1 MNHPLAPLLQAFY
14 TQPLTPDDRARIHHT
29 LLGSLTDPAYHKS
42 AIEYITH
49 ITTNPD
55 PGPIDPYLLHHAL
68 HTIETLARTSFASI
82 PASDLHALQNLLL
95 DFLTTANLRHLSQNT
110 PQSDRVPPHAL
121 NKAAAALV
129 ALSKRQWLANPSATD
144 AFFPQVLFRLVD
156 APAHTPRSLASM
168 LSGHALLTTLLDDA
182 LSPRRDLRAEDSDRL
197 KSIIAAHSPRL
208 LTALEVAQRAAG
220 PNVPQHVA
228 PAAARAVASLCRLS
242 PTVASDACAIL
253 ARSVHGRFD
262 PISAHILSAANDILC
277 LKANIALG
285 PITQSVIQALE
296 TLAAGARTRKEEAQ
310 VTPTLLSLVDILIER
325 HLQTIDI
332 VREIPIS
339 MGSKIMRK
347 KQDSPKENRNP
358 MLEQI
363 LNALMGVAV
372 RWAAHR
378 PSWFPRVLESWNN
391 VFDLS
396 FDCSFLK
403 DELLVERV
411 FPSVL
416 ALCIQQAFFGTNR
429 AVLGKLRQPSPDFFA
444 HTYENGETVKMQDLT
459 QWDQNAELMTDLVL
473 SPFGSSGD
481 SLFLDNSEGNL
492 RRRYLDG
499 EDDDDE
505 DFDVGDSN
513 GNSGHNGTNED
524 GSGDNNPSDD
534 DSAAWGSVSVTR
546 YTACCIGVI
555 STIAL
560 YNRTEAHKV
569 AEVTYKV
576 LSEASDLSP
585 GALLDVYNA
594 LTLAKNIARWIPSS
608 DSLLLMQPICA
619 LTASGAWKVGR
630 IGVIALRALAI
641 HSLTLTETKGAHRQ
655 SAMNSAS
662 ELVKVARQAL
672 AAAPPGRITT
682 AAAYM
687 IVCVYDN
694 GRDFLFIDAPP
705 FGIDE
710 IIPISIGASSYE
722 QERIGYA
729 IIATS
734 TLVNWII
741 VPPKDDHG
749 LRIRW
754 SAEEWTKRQNKL
766 AEISTALFSPL
777 VQMTESSA
785 NLLAPDGMALRV
797 LTREAAL
804 LKTVL
809 LCLHGIYG
817 RGVDA
822 IWNACVREAVRR
834 FITIL
839 NSLAQQ
845 VSMVDTTVVEKIKQ
859 DLTATVSGILAA
871 IVRASF
877 TCNRCA
883 SVENY
888 SPGRETV
895 QAVLGLANHPSLTG
909 IAQQVMRLMRDRLA
923 AGEAEMLE
931 TGIDMATR
939 CLQTLNSSSE
949 NSGPDKNWKRILED
963 DVCEMS
969 VSLLTEALK
978 RHWLA
983 MWPSDT
989 VPSDTQKS
997 VQSSDAG
1004 KAVYFKALGGIVE
1017 ALKSRQLAVCRAA
1030 LLALEQLN
1038 ASRRLYSR
1046 VEAFRQ
1052 AGAGVSIVTECLLI
1066 LGGGGDSGRESLS
1079 DDAVEVLW
1087 GVVSADHD
1095 TFSRS
1100 LPDIIRQVS
1109 SGAIDEAGLQQVVK
1123 LFEGADDRSRF
1134 SRVALAAAN
1143 DMVFYSSLR
1152 PAL

>member
-14 TQPLTPDDRARIHHT
+14 TQPLTPEDRARIHHT
-29 LLGSLTDPAYHKS
+29 LLGSLTDPAYQKS
-42 AIEYITH
+42 AVEYITH
-49 ITTNPD
+49 ITTVPD
-55 PGPIDPYLLHHAL
+55 SGPIDPYLLHHAL
-68 HTIETLARTSFASI
+68 HTIETLARTSFSSI
-82 PASDLHALQNLLL
+82 PTSDLHALQNLLL

-197 KSIIAAHSPRL
+197 QSIIAAHAPRL
-208 LTALEVAQRAAG
+208 LSALEVAQRAAG

-277 LKANIALG
+277 LKANVGLCPIAE
-285 PITQSVIQALE
+285 SVIHALE
-296 TLAAGARTRKEEAQ
+296 TLAAGTRSRKEEAQ
-310 VTPTLLSLVDILIER
+310 VSPALLSLVDILIQR
-325 HLQTIDI
+325 ILQTGDTAPE
-332 VREIPIS
+332 VA
-339 MGSKIMRK
+339 RK
-347 KQDSPKENRNP
+347 QQDSPEENQKP
-358 MLEQI
+358 LLEQV

-396 FDCSFLK
+396 FDCGYLK
-403 DELLVERV
+403 NELLVERV

-416 ALCIQQAFFGTNR
+416 GLCIQQAFFGTNR
-429 AVLGKLRQPSPDFFA
+429 AVLGKLRQPSPAFFA
-444 HTYENGETVKMQDLT
+444 HTFENVETVQMQDLT
-459 QWDQNAELMTDLVL
+459 QWDKHAQLMSDLIQY
-473 SPFGSSGD
+473 PFSFNGD

-513 GNSGHNGTNED
+513 GNIGHNGTNED
-524 GSGDNNPSDD
+524 GSGDSNLSDD
-534 DSAAWGSVSVTR
+534 DSTALGSASVTR

-555 STIAL
+555 STIAI
-560 YNRTEAHKV
+560 YNKAEAHKA
-569 AEVTYKV
+569 AEIAYKV
-576 LSEASDLSP
+576 LSEASDTSP

-608 DSLLLMQPICA
+608 DSLSLMQPICA

-672 AAAPPGRITT
+672 AAAPPGHITT

-694 GRDFLFIDAPP
+694 SRDFLFIDAPP

-722 QERIGYA
+722 LERSGYA

-734 TLVNWII
+734 ILVNWII

-749 LRIRW
+749 LPIRW
-754 SAEEWTKRQNKL
+754 PADEWTKRQDKL

-777 VQMTESSA
+777 AEMAKSST
-785 NLLAPDGMALRV
+785 NLLAPNGMALRV
-797 LTREAAL
+797 ITREAAL
-804 LKTVL
+804 LKTVI
-809 LCLHGIYG
+809 LCLNSIYG
-817 RGVDA
+817 RAVDA
-822 IWNACVREAVRR
+822 IWNACVREGVRCL
-834 FITIL
+834 ITIL

-845 VSMVDTTVVEKIKQ
+845 VSMVDTMVVENVKQ
-859 DLTATVSGILAA
+859 ELTATVAGILAA
-871 IVRASF
+871 IVKAAF
-877 TCNRCA
+877 TFNRCA
-883 SVENY
+883 SVEKY
-888 SPGRETV
+888 SPGREAV

-939 CLQTLNSSSE
+939 CLQTLNSSSD
-949 NSGPDKNWKRILED
+949 NGPDKNWKRILED

-969 VSLLTEALK
+969 VSLLAEALK

-989 VPSDTQKS
+989 VPSDTEKS

-1052 AGAGVSIVTECLLI
+1052 AGAGVSIVTECLRI

-1087 GVVSADHD
+1087 GVVNADRD

-1100 LPDIIRQVS
+1100 LPEIIRQVS
-1109 SGAIDEAGLQQVVK
+1109 SGAIDEAGMQQVVK
-1123 LFEGADDRSRF
+1123 LFEGADDRSKF
-1134 SRVALAAAN
+1134 SRAALAAAN

>member
-29 LLGSLTDPAYHKS
+29 LLGSLTDPAYHKL

-49 ITTNPD
+49 ITTAPD
-55 PGPIDPYLLHHAL
+55 PCPIDPYLLHHAL

-82 PASDLHALQNLLL
+82 PASDLHPLQNLLL

-182 LSPRRDLRAEDSDRL
+182 LSPRRDLRAEDSDKL
-197 KSIIAAHSPRL
+197 KSIIAAHAPRL

-242 PTVASDACAIL
+242 PAVASDACAIL

-262 PISAHILSAANDILC
+262 PISAHILSAATDILC
-277 LKANIALG
+277 LKGNIDLG

-296 TLAAGARTRKEEAQ
+296 TLAAGTRTRKEEAQ
-310 VTPTLLSLVDILIER
+310 VSPALLSLVDTLLDRLISSRAPEPEQSKGKK
-325 HLQTIDI
+325 HIWEDQNGPKDTEYPMIEQT
-332 VREIPIS
+332 
-339 MGSKIMRK
+339 
-347 KQDSPKENRNP
+347 
-358 MLEQI
+358 

-372 RWAAHR
+372 RWASHR

-396 FDCSFLK
+396 FDYSFLK
-403 DELLVERV
+403 DKLLIERV

-416 ALCIQQAFFGTNR
+416 ALCIQHAFFGTNR
-429 AVLGKLRQPSPDFFA
+429 AVLGKLRQPGPEFFA
-444 HTYENGETVKMQDLT
+444 HTYEDAETVKMQDLT
-459 QWDQNAELMTDLVL
+459 QWDENADNMSDLVAC
-473 SPFGSSGD
+473 PFQSSWD
-481 SLFLDNSEGNL
+481 AFFLDNSEGNL
-492 RRRYLDG
+492 RRRYLNG

-505 DFDVGDSN
+505 DFDVEDSN

-524 GSGDNNPSDD
+524 GSGDNNPPDG
-534 DSAAWGSVSVTR
+534 DSAVWGSGSVTR

-555 STIAL
+555 CTISL
-560 YNRTEAHKV
+560 YNRTSARKA
-569 AEVTYKV
+569 AEVAYKV
-576 LSEASDLSP
+576 LSEASDSSP

-594 LTLAKNIARWIPSS
+594 LTLAQNIARWIRSS

-641 HSLTLTETKGAHRQ
+641 HSLTLTETKGAQRQ

-687 IVCVYDN
+687 ILCVYEN
-694 GRDFLFIDAPP
+694 GRDFLFVDAPP
-705 FGIDE
+705 FGVDE

-722 QERIGYA
+722 QERSGYA
-729 IIATS
+729 LLATS
-734 TLVNWII
+734 ILVNWII

-754 SAEEWTKRQNKL
+754 STEEWTKRQNKL
-766 AEISTALFSPL
+766 AEISTVLFSPL
-777 VQMTESSA
+777 AQMAESSG

-797 LTREAAL
+797 ITREAAL
-804 LKTVL
+804 LKTVIW
-809 LCLHGIYG
+809 CLHGIYG

-822 IWNACVREAVRR
+822 IWNACVRECVRR

-845 VSMVDTTVVEKIKQ
+845 VSMVDTMVVERIKQ
-859 DLTATVSGILAA
+859 DLTATVSGVLAT
-871 IVRASF
+871 IVRACF

-888 SPGRETV
+888 SPGREAV

-909 IAQQVMRLMRDRLA
+909 IAQPVMRLMRDRLA

-939 CLQTLNSSSE
+939 CLQTLNSSFE
-949 NSGPDKNWKRILED
+949 NSGPDKNWKQILED
-963 DVCEMS
+963 DVYEMS
-969 VSLLTEALK
+969 VSVLTEALK

-989 VPSDTQKS
+989 VPSDTEKS
-997 VQSSDAG
+997 VENTDAG

-1046 VEAFRQ
+1046 VEAFQQ
-1052 AGAGVSIVTECLLI
+1052 AGAGISIMTECLRI

-1079 DDAVEVLW
+1079 DDAVQVLW
-1087 GVVSADHD
+1087 SVVNADRD

-1109 SGAIDEAGLQQVVK
+1109 SGAIDEAGMQQVVK

-1143 DMVFYSSLR
+1143 DMVFFSSLR